1 MTGRILIAD
10 EVATNRIVMKVKLS
24 SACYQVLQAAGEAEL
39 LELARRELPDLIILD
54 AVMSDA
60 NGAALCAK
68 LKADPTTSDIPVIM
82 VTALNDTQTK
92 LAALEAGADDFL
104 TKPLDELT
112 LLARVRSLLRMRA
125 TSDELRR
132 RQKTARELGFAEPSA
147 LFTGPG
153 HVAIVAAEGSEAM
166 RWRDRISPYLNAKI
180 EALPEQRA
188 LEALQHQHHV
198 PDAFVI
204 ASDLGEPNSGLRLLA
219 ELRSREAT
227 RHAAIIIMHAP
238 KDRNAAVMALDLGAN
253 DLISDAFDPEE
264 LALRLRGQIRRKLEA
279 DRLRVTVEDG
289 FKLAAIDPLTGLYN
303 RRYALPHLKEI
314 ANRGREKRRPF
325 AIMLLDLDRFKD
337 VNDTYG
343 HAAGDT
349 VLVEVARR
357 VRDNLRG
364 VDMVARIGG
373 EEFLVAMPETA
384 LSQARFAAERLRQV
398 IEETPISLGEG
409 QPSITVTLSI
419 GLSMGGRDEARSL
432 PVEKL
437 IEDADQALF
446 GSKAEGRNQ
455 VTMGRSA
462 A

>member
-39 LELARRELPDLIILD
+39 MLLARSELPDLIILD
-54 AVMSDA
+54 AVMADA
-60 NGAALCAK
+60 NGAALCIK
-68 LKADPTTSDIPVIM
+68 LKADPVTSDIPVIM
-82 VTALNDTQTK
+82 VTALNDPKTK

-132 RQKTARELGFAEPSA
+132 RQKTARELGFAEPTTYFNSA
-147 LFTGPG
+147 G

-166 RWRDRISPYLNAKI
+166 RWRDRISPFLNAKI

-188 LEALQHQHHV
+188 LEALQSQRNI

-253 DLISDAFDPEE
+253 DLITDGFDPEE

-303 RRYALPHLKEI
+303 RRYALPHLTEI
-314 ANRGREKRRPF
+314 AKRAREKQRPF

-343 HAAGDT
+343 HAAGDA

-373 EEFLVAMPETA
+373 DEFLVAMPETA

-398 IEETPISLGEG
+398 VEETPISIGEG
-409 QPSITVTLSI
+409 QQEITVTLSI
-419 GLSMGGRDEARSL
+419 GLSMGGRDEAMSL
-432 PVEKL
+432 PIEKL

>member
-1 MTGRILIAD
+1 
-10 EVATNRIVMKVKLS
+10 
-24 SACYQVLQAAGEAEL
+24 
-39 LELARRELPDLIILD
+39 
-54 AVMSDA
+54 
-60 NGAALCAK
+60 
-68 LKADPTTSDIPVIM
+68 
-82 VTALNDTQTK
+82 
-92 LAALEAGADDFL
+92 
-104 TKPLDELT
+104 
-112 LLARVRSLLRMRA
+112 
-125 TSDELRR
+125 
-132 RQKTARELGFAEPSA
+132 
-147 LFTGPG
+147 
-153 HVAIVAAEGSEAM
+153 
-166 RWRDRISPYLNAKI
+166 
-180 EALPEQRA
+180 
-188 LEALQHQHHV
+188 
-198 PDAFVI
+198 
-204 ASDLGEPNSGLRLLA
+204 
-219 ELRSREAT
+219 
-227 RHAAIIIMHAP
+227 
-238 KDRNAAVMALDLGAN
+238 
-253 DLISDAFDPEE
+253 

-303 RRYALPHLKEI
+303 RRYALPHLTEI
-314 ANRGREKRRPF
+314 AKRAREKQRPF

-343 HAAGDT
+343 HAAGDA

-398 IEETPISLGEG
+398 VEETPISIGEG
-409 QPSITVTLSI
+409 QQEITVTLSI
-419 GLSMGGRDEARSL
+419 GLSMGGRDEAMSL
-432 PVEKL
+432 PIEKL

>member
-39 LELARRELPDLIILD
+39 MALARSELPDLIILD
-54 AVMSDA
+54 AVMADA
-60 NGAALCAK
+60 NGPALCTK
-68 LKADPTTSDIPVIM
+68 LKSDPKTSDIPVIM
-82 VTALNDTQTK
+82 VTALNDAQTK

-132 RQKTARELGFAEPSA
+132 RQKTARELGFAEPAAQFSS
-147 LFTGPG
+147 PG
-153 HVAIVAAEGSEAM
+153 HVAIVAADGSEAL
-166 RWRDRISPYLNAKI
+166 RWRDRISPHLNAKI
-180 EALPEQRA
+180 DALPEQRA
-188 LEALQHQHHV
+188 LETLQTERDI

-204 ASDLGEPNSGLRLLA
+204 ASDLCEPNSGLRLLA

-227 RHAAIIIMHAP
+227 RHAAIIIVHAP

-253 DLISDAFDPEE
+253 DLITNAFDPEE
-264 LALRLRGQIRRKLEA
+264 LGLRLRGQIRRKLEA

-303 RRYALPHLKEI
+303 RRYALPHLNEI
-314 ANRGREKRRPF
+314 ANRAHEKRRPF
-325 AIMLLDLDRFKD
+325 AVMLLDLDRFKD

-343 HAAGDT
+343 HAAGDA
-349 VLVEVARR
+349 VLIEVARR

-373 EEFLVAMPETA
+373 EEFLVAMPDTA

-398 IEETPISLGEG
+398 IEETPIHIGEG
-409 QPSITVTLSI
+409 QPEITVTLSI
-419 GLSMGGRDEARSL
+419 GLSMGGRDETACL